1 MRVHGI
7 FCWHTCVPAWHLPI
21 YVAFR
26 ETFVCTAVKGNK
38 ETQIKQKTKKRA
50 LCSWLSFGGIFSW
63 YRPERRRTGFYSE
76 REKKRRHRENK
87 RERER
92 ESSLNA
98 AFDLQ
103 AEYGTVAEA
112 SDHPPLKPSSSPALL
127 VSLPSFSD
135 YRLSDGPASQRPEL
149 HQSRGF
155 VLWGRPDWALHE
167 SVHPLHHRHTLRA
180 LLAPGGDRGG
190 TEEEAVAE
198 TQSTKRETRSAA
210 QRNVSKTSFIYI
222 YKKILIGLCLPSLL

>member
-1 MRVHGI
+1 M
-7 FCWHTCVPAWHLPI
+7 
-21 YVAFR
+21 
-26 ETFVCTAVKGNK
+26 TFLWGNILMISTG
-38 ETQIKQKTKKRA
+38 EKTDWVLFWA
-50 LCSWLSFGGIFSW
+50 
-63 YRPERRRTGFYSE
+63 

-210 QRNVSKTSFIYI
+210 QRNVSKTSFIYLKSWLDCVYQAF
-222 YKKILIGLCLPSLL
+222 YKHWKE